1 MLEKTLESSLDCKEI
16 QWVHPK
22 GSQSWILIG
31 RTDDE
36 DEAPTLWSP
45 DAKNC
50 LIGKDPDAWEDWG
63 QEDKG
68 MTEGEMAG
76 CHHWLN
82 EHEFEWAPRIGD
94 GHESLAFCSL
104 WGHRIRH
111 DWATELNWSLIVQY
125 CNKLKMWQTKIHII
139 HRNMYKWEIWI
150 LIHSIMYL
158 HKEKVC
164 ALFLL
169 YLLISCEY
177 FFWSLSKMYL
187 AEGKGRDYQCDCQ
200 EQSNYLKCHLLFIWG

>member
-1 MLEKTLESSLDCKEI
+1 MWELAYKGSWALKNWCFWTVVLEKTLESSLDCKEI
-16 QWVHPK
+16 QRVHPK

-111 DWATELNWSLIVQY
+111 DWATELNWLSGPRKVPSLGLSFPIF
-125 CNKLKMWQTKIHII
+125 N
-139 HRNMYKWEIWI
+139 
-150 LIHSIMYL
+150 
-158 HKEKVC
+158 
-164 ALFLL
+164 LFQPQG
-169 YLLISCEY
+169 
-177 FFWSLSKMYL
+177 LSKWL
-187 AEGKGRDYQCDCQ
+187 TSSHQVAKVLKFQLHH
-200 EQSNYLKCHLLFIWG
+200 QSFQWIFRTDFL